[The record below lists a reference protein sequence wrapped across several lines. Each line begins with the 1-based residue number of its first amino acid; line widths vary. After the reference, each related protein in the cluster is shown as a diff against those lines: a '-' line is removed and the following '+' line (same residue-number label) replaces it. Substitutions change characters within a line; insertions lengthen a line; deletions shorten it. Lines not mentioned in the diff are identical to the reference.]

1 MRHVNGIRHANYSC
15 EWAEPCGWVMWMSHE
30 NESCHTSEWMS
41 QYVMIKKVMYLFIH
55 INIYKYVYH
64 DTSTWRVD
72 ESCEHIRMIIT
83 IFIYLFESCECLDIH
98 VHWCIYCLIIQKDMR
113 SWWAMWIILFTWMNH
128 ITRSSEWVMWMNN
141 LNESWDTYEWI
152 RNYSNNWVMSHVRTD
167 EYCKWTIW
175 MRHDTHMGWLRIVGS
190 MKLYVSFAEWCL
202 FYRALLSCL

>member
-1 MRHVNGIRHANYSC
+1 MVLLISIYHLNELSHVNGIRHVNYSC
-15 EWAEPCGWVMWMSHE
+15 DRATWISHVDELCEWGMSH
-30 NESCHTSEWMS
+30 
-41 QYVMIKKVMYLFIH
+41 I
-55 INIYKYVYH
+55 
-64 DTSTWRVD
+64 RVD
-72 ESCEHIRMIIT
+72 ESCEWVMWICHDKHVYLSIYCL
-83 IFIYLFESCECLDIH
+83 FICQ
-98 VHWCIYCLIIQKDMR
+98 HWCIYCLIIQKDMR